1 MALESILHRKFTHQS
16 DVWSYGQYHKKTVE
30 KSLCCCL
37 TGLQKLTFFFVLQS
51 VSKVLM
57 MYIFNKTGF
66 ISVIIVTKY
75 KRNFGTVVVDSIDCN
90 ASEQ

>member
-1 MALESILHRKFTHQS
+1 MCGATVSITQGFE
-16 DVWSYGQYHKKTVE
+16 KTVE

-37 TGLQKLTFFFVLQS
+37 TGLQKLISFFFFVLQS

-75 KRNFGTVVVDSIDCN
+75 KWNFGTEVVNSIDCN

>member
-1 MALESILHRKFTHQS
+1 MLLFDRIAEINFFL
-16 DVWSYGQYHKKTVE
+16 
-30 KSLCCCL
+30 
-37 TGLQKLTFFFVLQS
+37 FFVLQS

-75 KRNFGTVVVDSIDCN
+75 KRNFGTEVVDSIDCN